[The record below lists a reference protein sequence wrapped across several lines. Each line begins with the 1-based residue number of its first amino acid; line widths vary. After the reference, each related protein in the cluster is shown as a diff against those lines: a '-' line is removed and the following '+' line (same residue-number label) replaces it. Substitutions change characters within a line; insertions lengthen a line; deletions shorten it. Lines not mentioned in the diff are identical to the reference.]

1 MKNAATAR
9 IAFQG
14 ERGAFSEE
22 AALKL
27 LGADVTLVPC
37 ATFDAT
43 FFAIKNQA
51 ADYVLA
57 PMENSLAGSVHRSF
71 DLLVESGLHIVG
83 EVIIPI
89 VHNLI
94 GLPGSSLERIASVE
108 SHPVALA
115 QCEQFFIARPRL
127 KRIPAEDTAGSVR
140 EVMRAADPARAA
152 IASRRA
158 AELYGAVILHEHL
171 EDDRENYTRFFL
183 LAPSAVQ
190 PQDLAAAAA
199 ASAPDKISL
208 VFQLAHKPG
217 ALHHALEPFARRN
230 INMMKIESR
239 PVHGRP
245 WQYRFYLDL
254 QAGASDPEFIGAL
267 AELAQQAVELKV
279 LGSYKSAETSPAGK
293 FASEGMQ

>member
-1 MKNAATAR
+1 MKSAATAR

-27 LGADVTLVPC
+27 LGAHVTLVPC
-37 ATFDAT
+37 ATFDAMFST
-43 FFAIKNQA
+43 IKSQA

-89 VHNLI
+89 VHHLI
-94 GLPGSSLERIASVE
+94 GMPRAALEHIASVE

-115 QCEQFFIARPRL
+115 QCEHFFIAHPQL

-140 EVMRAADPARAA
+140 EVMRAADPTRAA

-158 AELYGAVILHEHL
+158 AELYGGVILLEHL

-183 LAPSAVQ
+183 LAPSATQ
-190 PQDLAAAAA
+190 PQDLAA

-208 VFQLAHKPG
+208 VFQLAHKAG

-254 QAGASDPEFIGAL
+254 QAAARDPEFAAAL
-267 AELAQQAVELKV
+267 AELALQAAELKI

>member
-1 MKNAATAR
+1 MKSAATAR

-27 LGADVTLVPC
+27 LGANVALVPC
-37 ATFDAT
+37 PTFDAT
-43 FFAIKNQA
+43 FSAIRNQA

-94 GLPGSSLERIASVE
+94 GVPGASLEQIASVE

-115 QCEQFFIARPRL
+115 QCEQFFLDHPQL

-140 EVMRAADPARAA
+140 EVMCVGDLTRAA
-152 IASRRA
+152 IASKRA
-158 AELYGAVILHEHL
+158 AELYDAVILQEHL

-183 LAPSAVQ
+183 LAPSADA
-190 PQDLAAAAA
+190 PQGISRRRQNLARVSAGAQARRA
-199 ASAPDKISL
+199 ASR
-208 VFQLAHKPG
+208 PG
-217 ALHHALEPFARRN
+217 AFRAPQYQHDENRKPACARTPVAIPFLSWTCKPRRAIRN
-230 INMMKIESR
+230 SPRRWPNSR
-239 PVHGRP
+239 SKQ
-245 WQYRFYLDL
+245 WN
-254 QAGASDPEFIGAL
+254 
-267 AELAQQAVELKV
+267 
-279 LGSYKSAETSPAGK
+279 
-293 FASEGMQ
+293 

>member
-1 MKNAATAR
+1 MKSAARAR

-27 LGADVTLVPC
+27 LGADVALVPC
-37 ATFDAT
+37 STFDAT
-43 FFAIKNQA
+43 FSAIRNQA

-94 GLPGSSLERIASVE
+94 GVPGASLEKIASVE

-115 QCEQFFIARPRL
+115 QCEQFFIDNPQL

-140 EVMRAADPARAA
+140 EVIGVGDPTRAA
-152 IASRRA
+152 IASKRA
-158 AELYGAVILHEHL
+158 AELYDAVILQEHL

-183 LAPSAVQ
+183 LAPSAAP
-190 PQDLAAAAA
+190 PQDLAAT
-199 ASAPDKISL
+199 ASATADKISL

-217 ALHHALEPFARRN
+217 ALHLALEPFARRN

-254 QAGASDPEFIGAL
+254 QASASDPEFAAAL
-267 AELAQQAVELKV
+267 AELAQHAVELKV
-279 LGSYKSAETSPAGK
+279 LGSYKSAETAPAGK
-293 FASEGMQ
+293 FFSEGTQ

>member
-43 FFAIKNQA
+43 FSAIKNQA

-254 QAGASDPEFIGAL
+254 QAGASDPESIGAL

>member
-1 MKNAATAR
+1 MKSAGTAR

-27 LGADVTLVPC
+27 LGADVVLVPC
-37 ATFDAT
+37 STFDAT
-43 FFAIKNQA
+43 FSAIRNQS

-94 GLPGSSLERIASVE
+94 GVPGATLEHIASVE

-115 QCEQFFIARPRL
+115 QCEQFFIEHPQL

-140 EVMRAADPARAA
+140 EVMRTADPTRAA
-152 IASRRA
+152 IASKRA
-158 AELYGAVILHEHL
+158 AELYEAVILLEHL

-183 LAPSAVQ
+183 LAPSAAQ
-190 PQDLAAAAA
+190 PQDLAATATAAA
-199 ASAPDKISL
+199 ADKISL

-254 QAGASDPEFIGAL
+254 QASARDPEFAAAL
-267 AELAQQAVELKV
+267 AELAQHAVELKV
-279 LGSYKSAETSPAGK
+279 LGSYKSAETAPAGK
-293 FASEGMQ
+293 FFSEGT